1 MLKPSL
7 ILIASGHSPTI
18 VSTHASY
25 ISRHR
30 SKLRNCLTIYQMLRR
45 THSSTPVPLVPRI
58 LELFVAKF
66 IGFFTWPVAIGCQDS
81 SPQAFFCFNVFTMH
95 CRALLG
101 LKHGVEGLFTS
112 LFSVSNVY
120 SVVIGVT
127 ESFQLSP
134 SCSAYILPC
143 SSFGF
148 YFPFSCIF
156 ARLSVWSGHLCFS
169 SALFGSRL
177 FPPSRIIL

>member
-1 MLKPSL
+1 MPSFL
-7 ILIASGHSPTI
+7 PHDHYRKMYGSMT
-18 VSTHASY
+18 
-25 ISRHR
+25 
-30 SKLRNCLTIYQMLRR
+30 
-45 THSSTPVPLVPRI
+45 
-58 LELFVAKF
+58 F
-66 IGFFTWPVAIGCQDS
+66 GFFTWPVAIRSGVKT
-81 SPQAFFCFNVFTMH
+81 QAPRHFLVLCVHHETMH

-101 LKHGVEGLFTS
+101 LKHGVEGMFTS
-112 LFSVSNVY
+112 LLSVWNVY
-120 SVVIGVT
+120 SVIIDVT

-134 SCSAYILPC
+134 SCPAYILPC

>member
-1 MLKPSL
+1 MLLLTFCCSMPSFL
-7 ILIASGHSPTI
+7 PHDHYRKMYGS
-18 VSTHASY
+18 
-25 ISRHR
+25 
-30 SKLRNCLTIYQMLRR
+30 LT
-45 THSSTPVPLVPRI
+45 
-58 LELFVAKF
+58 F
-66 IGFFTWPVAIGCQDS
+66 GFFTWPVAIGCQDS
-81 SPQAFFCFNVFTMH
+81 SPQAFFCLNVFTMH

-120 SVVIGVT
+120 SVVIDVT

-156 ARLSVWSGHLCFS
+156 ARLSVWSGYLCFS